1 MALALAAPVLDLA
14 RAAAAAAP
22 SASAADVYTR
32 AIVRSI
38 SKEDG
43 NRLSIRL
50 KLVPGSKLPFTTV
63 TYRVLDARL
72 VAGLREGERVGF
84 QARRIDGE
92 NVLTAI
98 RVE

>member
-1 MALALAAPVLDLA
+1 MALALAAPALDLA

-38 SKEDG
+38 SEEDG